1 MVNKKKKRDRLPFRL
16 NIIFFVVF
24 ILFAG
29 LIIQLGVV
37 QILEGESYQA
47 EIDRT
52 VNDISK
58 SPVPR
63 VKVYDRNGKTVVDNK
78 SLHSTT
84 NKTPTQVHAEDKL
97 QLAEKLAVYMRMN
110 DKELDKVTEQNKKE
124 YRDLKNTD
132 EEMSRLTKKKKK
144 ELDD

>member
-1 MVNKKKKRDRLPFRL
+1 MVNKNKKRDRLPYRL
-16 NIIFFVVF
+16 NIIFIVEL

-47 EIDRT
+47 KIDRT

-63 VKVYDRNGKTVVDNK
+63 GKVYDRNGKTVVDNK
-78 SLHSTT
+78 SLYSITY
-84 NKTPTQVHAEDKL
+84 TPPKRVQAEYKL
-97 QLAEKLAVYMRMN
+97 ELAEK
-110 DKELDKVTEQNKKE
+110 
-124 YRDLKNTD
+124 
-132 EEMSRLTKKKKK
+132 
-144 ELDD
+144 

>member
-29 LIIQLGVV
+29 LIIQVGVV

-63 VKVYDRNGKTVVDNK
+63 GKVYDRNGKTV
-78 SLHSTT
+78 ST
-84 NKTPTQVHAEDKL
+84 L
-97 QLAEKLAVYMRMN
+97 R
-110 DKELDKVTEQNKKE
+110 
-124 YRDLKNTD
+124 
-132 EEMSRLTKKKKK
+132 
-144 ELDD
+144 

>member
-1 MVNKKKKRDRLPFRL
+1 RFPFRF

-29 LIIQLGVV
+29 LIIQLCVV

-63 VKVYDRNGKTVVDNK
+63 GKVYDRNGKTVVDNK
-78 SLHSTT
+78 SLYSITY
-84 NKTPTQVHAEDKL
+84 TPPKRVQAEDIL
-97 QLAEKLAVYMRMN
+97 ELAEKLTVYLTMTVKYMDN
-110 DKELDKVTEQNKKE
+110 DTEKYKNE
-124 YRDLKNTD
+124 YWN
-132 EEMSRLTKKKKK
+132 
-144 ELDD
+144 